1 MTREIFYV
9 DDINVAKACI
19 AFAETLGLTVASD
32 IHKLEEGMYLTTGST
47 KFNVNWIRNEAFAT
61 GKQSLIF
68 DLLED
73 NSAGDFISHL
83 LEGYTPDTDNDEVSL
98 EETLPTPDIDTICAL
113 YNKVRSQKKSP
124 TRYHVTLK
132 GDSWVATT
140 SDADSYGNLAVLFVA
155 AGN

>member
-32 IHKLEEGMYLTTGST
+32 IHLLEEGMYLTTGS
-47 KFNVNWIRNEAFAT
+47 KKSDVNWIRKAEFAQK
-61 GKQSLIF
+61 KQDLIF
-68 DLLED
+68 SLLED
-73 NSAGDFISHL
+73 NCVGDFIGNV
-83 LEGYTPDTDNDEVSL
+83 LEGYTPDTDSDEITL
-98 EETLPTPDIDTICAL
+98 EEELPTPDNATICAL
-113 YNKVRSQKKSP
+113 YNKVKGQKKSP

-132 GDSWVATT
+132 NGNWVATT
-140 SDADSYGNLAVLFVA
+140 SDAESYGNLAVLFVA